1 MLNSS
6 VRILCQVV
14 IQDWRN
20 VSQAKRMLCSY
31 RGPELGSLH
40 SCPACH
46 NHLEL
51 HLQWIWWLLALWTS
65 ELMYTTTATMIRTT
79 TSPHE
84 SHTDTHTP
92 LHTQTH
98 AYTIIHLQRERER
111 ERERERCQCES
122 INIFHV
128 RNEVGVWQQGIFCLY
143 SFILHFTHSNAS
155 VNNKY

>member
-1 MLNSS
+1 MLFWAVEMVKN
-6 VRILCQVV
+6 IC
-14 IQDWRN
+14 W
-20 VSQAKRMLCSY
+20 SY

-46 NHLEL
+46 NHIEL

-111 ERERERCQCES
+111 EREMSVWIYKYISCEEWGWCVTARHLLPLFLHTAFYTFQC
-122 INIFHV
+122 ICK
-128 RNEVGVWQQGIFCLY
+128 QQ
-143 SFILHFTHSNAS
+143 ILSKVFNSLFLE
-155 VNNKY
+155 KRQE